1 MSIQQDL
8 WIKKIYTVLQ
18 ENQMIPMWGSLPA
31 FDWTSFSNALSSS
44 LGIENMDVQA
54 KNSEWIQYHDLIK
67 EIKNE
72 KSVDIIKITPFDGQ
86 VLWIMTQQDKEKFT
100 NLLLSHT
107 GISGFADQRFQEG
120 FYKYLLL
127 ETLGCFEKTGCY
139 TDIHPRLEIE
149 QICEETYFVMNICIT
164 LKNSTIWGKLAI
176 SSKVQNGIC
185 QHYQQKLPSL
195 ASHKLTK
202 DLDLLLKLELART
215 SLTVSEWKNL
225 KHGDYIVLEQC
236 SYDPST
242 QKGSS
247 TIVLENTPLFRA
259 KIKKNSLKIQDYAF
273 FYEEQQP
280 MTNEHLSPEDESFH
294 DEEIQ
299 EESFHDE
306 ETENGP
312 FSDSFEDSS
321 DDESDHMWSEK
332 QEPTETVEKLISSRE
347 IPLTL
352 VVELDRI
359 RMNLDKLLQLSP
371 GNVIELAARPEQ
383 GVYITVGGKKVAHA
397 ELIKIGDVVGLKILK
412 MGQQE

>member
-1 MSIQQDL
+1 MES
-8 WIKKIYTVLQ
+8 
-18 ENQMIPMWGSLPA
+18 
-31 FDWTSFSNALSSS
+31 
-44 LGIENMDVQA
+44 MDVQA
-54 KNSEWIQYHDLIK
+54 KHSEWVQYHDLIK
-67 EIKNE
+67 NE
-72 KSVDIIKITPFDGQ
+72 KHAETIKITPFDGQ
-86 VLWIMTQQDKEKFT
+86 ILWIMTRQDKEKLT
-100 NLLLSHT
+100 CMLLSNT
-107 GISGFADQRFQEG
+107 GISGFADHRFQEG

-127 ETLGCFEKTGCY
+127 ETLGCFEKTGSY
-139 TDIHPRLEIE
+139 PDIHPRIELE
-149 QICEETYFVMNICIT
+149 QICEEPYFVMNICIT
-164 LKNSTIWGKLAI
+164 VNDSTIWGKLAI
-176 SSKVQNGIC
+176 SSQVQKGIC
-185 QHYQQKLPSL
+185 QHYNQKLPTL
-195 ASHKLTK
+195 DSHRLTK

-225 KHGDYIVLEQC
+225 KHGDYLVLQQC
-236 SYDPST
+236 SYDPAT

-247 TIVLENTPLFRA
+247 TLVLEDTPLFKA

-280 MTNEHLSPEDESFH
+280 MTNEDLTPEDDSFH

-299 EESFHDE
+299 EDPFHDE
-306 ETENGP
+306 ETDPEE
-312 FSDSFEDSS
+312 FSDSFEDPS
-321 DDESDHMWSEK
+321 DDESDHMWTEK
-332 QEPTETVEKLISSRE
+332 QEPTENVEQLISSRE